1 MNNNMRS
8 NNNYKRNR
16 NRNQSRRNTNGLSN
30 NKSNNFDSSGPEIRV
45 RGSAVQV
52 NEKYIALGND
62 ASMSGDRIKAEAY
75 YQHADHY
82 YRVFMLANGG
92 VDPRK
97 LQNDDNPPNKERE
110 DSTEKNPEIPSET
123 EVTLVE
129 SITENKT
136 KPQKNSSD
144 NKNEK
149 ETQSLI

>member
-1 MNNNMRS
+1 MRS

-16 NRNQSRRNTNGLSN
+16 NRNQSRRNANGLSN

-97 LQNDDNPPNKERE
+97 LQNDDSPPIKERE
-110 DSTEKNPEIPSET
+110 VAIEKNISTESLVKAEAIDSLKNNDFPIKQVKSR
-123 EVTLVE
+123 
-129 SITENKT
+129 K
-136 KPQKNSSD
+136 
-144 NKNEK
+144 
-149 ETQSLI
+149 